1 MYEDFVQEN
10 GKKNQPI
17 QPSEA
22 FKLLECTNHNLRLDD
37 SLNPEKKT
45 IVAFSAICHLYR
57 RKSLLT

>member
-1 MYEDFVQEN
+1 MRTLCRKML
-10 GKKNQPI
+10 KKIQPI

-45 IVAFSAICHLYR
+45 IVAFSAICHIYR
-57 RKSLLT
+57 QKSLLT